1 MRRKSYTPFRELYRL
16 ALAAIGEK
24 EASYRKSVRYFIV
37 AYIAQGIAFGMF
49 YPLMKSLFVETPDM
63 GTTLL
68 LFGIM
73 VAVSAVSLVT
83 KWKGHDFDFSGN
95 IIDIA
100 HDMRTRLGVSLRQMP
115 LERLSAYKTG
125 ELNAIFANNVEESGI
140 SLGIITSM
148 IVELIFVPLTIVVV
162 TFFVDWRLAL
172 IMVVLFPLTVPLYD
186 RIRNTNVTEKSAI
199 NRANAELE
207 AGFIE
212 YIQGLPVLR
221 AVNRTGVNE
230 EKLQDSIR
238 RVRSTQISG
247 LYRTQ
252 IPYFLMG
259 ILIEGVLL
267 LLLFFG
273 AWFVLEDTLALV
285 TLGACI
291 IIVARLVEPLS
302 LFVAVINLFETTDV
316 ALGRI
321 NEVLEIA
328 PLKAHEPLEEPV
340 GDDICF
346 DGVDF
351 TYQGQSEKAIKNVSF
366 HMPERTMTAI
376 VGHSGSGKTT
386 ITKLITRYADPQQGS
401 VNIGDVDIRSLRQE
415 DLMHHIS
422 VVFQDVYLFDDTISN
437 NIRMA
442 KSEATDEEVEAAA
455 KAAHCHEF
463 ITRLPDGYKTT
474 VGDIGG
480 ALSGGERQRISI
492 ARAIL
497 KDAPIVMLDEPTSA
511 LDTESEVAVQRAI
524 DQLVENKTV
533 LVIAHRLSTGVA
545 ADMILVLEEGR
556 IVESGTH
563 DELYVANGRYAAM
576 WNAQQQS
583 RRWKV

>member
-1 MRRKSYTPFRELYRL
+1 MRKNSYTPFRELYRL
-16 ALAAIGEK
+16 ALAAVGEK
-24 EASYRKSVRYFIV
+24 EASYKKSVSYFIV

-49 YPLMKSLFVETPDM
+49 YPLLKSLFAEPPDM
-63 GTTLL
+63 GKTLL
-68 LFGIM
+68 IFGIM
-73 VAVSAVSLVT
+73 VAVSVVSLVA
-83 KWKGHDFDFSGN
+83 KWMGHDFDFTGN
-95 IIDIA
+95 IVDVA

-125 ELNAIFANNVEESGI
+125 ELNAIFANNVEEAGI

-172 IMVVLFPLTVPLYD
+172 IMVVLFPLTIPLYS
-186 RIRNTNVTEKSAI
+186 RIRNTNVVEKSAF

-230 EKLQDSIR
+230 EKLQDAIKKAK
-238 RVRSTQISG
+238 STQISG

-252 IPYFLMG
+252 FPYFLMG
-259 ILIEGVLL
+259 VLIQGVLL

-273 AWFVLEDTLALV
+273 AWFVLQDTLALV
-285 TLGACI
+285 TLAACI

-302 LFVAVINLFETTDV
+302 LFVAVINIFEITDV

-321 NEVLEIA
+321 NEVLEI
-328 PLKAHEPLEEPV
+328 EPLTIHERTEAPE

-351 TYQGQSEKAIKNVSF
+351 TYQEQSGKAIKNVSF
-366 HMPERTMTAI
+366 QMPKRTMTAI

-386 ITKLITRYADPQQGS
+386 ISKLITRYADPQQGS
-401 VNIGDVDIRSLRQE
+401 VKIGDVDIRSLAQQE
-415 DLMHHIS
+415 LMHHIS

-442 KSEATDEEVEAAA
+442 KSEATDEEVQAAAEAAN
-455 KAAHCHEF
+455 CHEF
-463 ITRLPDGYKTT
+463 ITRLPDGYDTT

-524 DQLVENKTV
+524 DRLVADKTV
-533 LVIAHRLSTGVA
+533 VVIAHRLSTVVA
-545 ADMILVLEEGR
+545 ADQILVLDDGQ
-556 IVESGTH
+556 IVERGTH
-563 DELYVANGRYAAM
+563 EALLGKNGRYAAM
-576 WNAQQQS
+576 WAAQQQS
-583 RRWKV
+583 RQWKV